1 MIVTDRTP
9 TASDAV
15 AVIGTVPVTC
25 PPLAGDVIVTEGA
38 FVSAADPMTTVTA
51 DRPTFPAASRASAR
65 IVCDP
70 FAASLLFQRALY
82 GAFVSVPTTAP
93 STRNVTDVTPTASAA
108 FAMMLTLRATCS
120 PGAGDVMLTA
130 GGVVSD
136 CAASGDCDP
145 TASASAVTAIILA
158 ASELIWKR
166 PAEQQCCH
174 VHDYFKCAGRAGAG
188 RG

>member
-38 FVSAADPMTTVTA
+38 LVSAADPMTTVTA
-51 DRPTFPAASRASAR
+51 DLPTFPAASRASAR

-70 FAASLLFQRALY
+70 FAASLVFQRALC
-82 GAFVSVPTTAP
+82 GAF
-93 STRNVTDVTPTASAA
+93 
-108 FAMMLTLRATCS
+108 
-120 PGAGDVMLTA
+120 

-158 ASELIWKR
+158 GSELIWKR